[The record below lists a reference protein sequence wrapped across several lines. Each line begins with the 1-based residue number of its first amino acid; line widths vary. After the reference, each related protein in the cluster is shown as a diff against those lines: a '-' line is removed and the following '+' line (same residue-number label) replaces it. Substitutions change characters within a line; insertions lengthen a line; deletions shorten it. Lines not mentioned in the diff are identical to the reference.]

1 MNRSPMRLLCLTGKQ
16 RLHSPLFAPVTKPL
30 LLVVTLVCLF
40 EQLSA
45 AKIVKRQDKKEEFVC
60 PADGKW
66 PHESNCGKYYQ
77 CR

>member
-1 MNRSPMRLLCLTGKQ
+1 MNTSTMRLLCLTGKH
-16 RLHSPLFAPVTKPL
+16 RLHSPLSATVTNPL
-30 LLVVTLVCLF
+30 LLVVGLACLF
-40 EQLSA
+40 AQLSA

>member
-1 MNRSPMRLLCLTGKQ
+1 
-16 RLHSPLFAPVTKPL
+16 VTKPL
-30 LLVVTLVCLF
+30 LLVVGLACLF
-40 EQLSA
+40 DQLSA